1 MVVIASVILG
11 GVSLNGGIGTIA
23 GALIGMIILGVL
35 QNGLTL
41 LDVSSFWQDIT
52 RGLVIILAVF
62 VDTVRKD
69 SIAKRLVKEQ
79 KELQQ

>member
-1 MVVIASVILG
+1 MVGLASVILW

-52 RGLVIILAVF
+52 RGLVIIVAVF

-79 KELQQ
+79 KLLQQ